1 MQTRISNHRTMYP
14 QNLKLE
20 CFWRFC
26 QNIWGL
32 AGIYVF
38 LGIASLL
45 AIKKKYFYLTAS
57 HCFHVY
63 VYSCFLKAWYKSRL
77 IVLIYAT
84 TTVLYYFR
92 YFIKTTSIWSNETYV
107 YLYASVTWIFCTGK
121 RDCIRNSM
129 LKGAFTRISIR
140 SL

>member
-1 MQTRISNHRTMYP
+1 MNKQLYTEINVL
-14 QNLKLE
+14 QEFE

-26 QNIWGL
+26 QNLGVWVG
-32 AGIYVF
+32 F
-38 LGIASLL
+38 MFFFGIASLL
-45 AIKKKYFYLTAS
+45 EIKYFYLTAS

-63 VYSCFLKAWYKSRL
+63 VYSCCLKAWYKSRL

-107 YLYASVTWIFCTGK
+107 YLYASVTWIICTGK

-129 LKGAFTRISIR
+129 LKGALTRILIR